1 MSERSERASGAGSS
15 STDPL
20 GNASQEAAR
29 LLDALGQWLGSRA
42 GGGGGGADNSG
53 WGEHIATGA
62 AECPLCRLIALA
74 RETSPELAGHLDDA
88 LHSVSSA
95 LRLISDHFGAGPD
108 GERRGGFE
116 TIVIN

>member
-1 MSERSERASGAGSS
+1 MSERSERPSGAGS

-29 LLDALGQWLGSRA
+29 LLDALGQWLGARTS
-42 GGGGGGADNSG
+42 GESSG

-62 AECPLCRLIALA
+62 AECRLCPLCRLIALA

-95 LRLISDHFGAGPD
+95 LRLISEHFGASPD
-108 GERRGGFE
+108 GERRAGGYE

>member
-1 MSERSERASGAGSS
+1 MTSS
-15 STDPL
+15 HADPL

-29 LLDALGQWLGSRA
+29 LLDALGQWLGARVA
-42 GGGGGGADNSG
+42 GSESSG

-62 AECPLCRLIALA
+62 AECRLCPLCRLIALA

-95 LRLISDHFGAGPD
+95 LRLLGDHLGAGPE
-108 GERRGGFE
+108 GERRAGGFE

>member
-1 MSERSERASGAGSS
+1 VTS

-29 LLDALGQWLGSRA
+29 LLDALGQWLGART
-42 GGGGGGADNSG
+42 ADAPS
-53 WGEHIATGA
+53 WSEHIATGS
-62 AECPLCRLIALA
+62 AECRLCPLCRLIALA

-88 LHSVSSA
+88 VQSVSAA
-95 LRLISDHFGAGPD
+95 LRLIGDHLGAGHGGSDRP
-108 GERRGGFE
+108 RGFE

>member
-1 MSERSERASGAGSS
+1 
-15 STDPL
+15 
-20 GNASQEAAR
+20 

-42 GGGGGGADNSG
+42 NPSETSG

-62 AECPLCRLIALA
+62 PECRFCPLCRLIALA

-88 LHSVSSA
+88 LQSVSSA
-95 LRLISDHFGAGPD
+95 LRLIGDHLGAGHD
-108 GERRGGFE
+108 GDRRPGGFE

>member
-1 MSERSERASGAGSS
+1 MTSS

-29 LLDALGQWLGSRA
+29 LLDALGQWLGARA
-42 GGGGGGADNSG
+42 GPETHG
-53 WGEHIATGA
+53 WGDHLATGA
-62 AECPLCRLIALA
+62 AECRLCPLCRLIALA

-88 LHSVSSA
+88 LRSVSSA
-95 LRLISDHFGAGPD
+95 LRLVGDHLSTGAE
-108 GERRGGFE
+108 GERRHSGFE